1 MFSLT
6 QDDKDAVEGLSDEK
20 PIRLDGVSKNDFE
33 QLLKVLFHRKLGPL
47 PCLPV
52 SIEEWTSVL
61 KLSTTWEFKVTR
73 QAAIDALDV
82 LQIGPVDR
90 VALARKYNI
99 KSWLLPALNKLA
111 QRPKPTSLE
120 EAGRMGIDFALK
132 LASVREGI
140 TATHTSPPQLHLS
153 QTSRVILGSSRDDVQ
168 SLDFTSQIRTAFG
181 L

>member
-1 MFSLT
+1 MFSLP
-6 QDDKDAVEGLSDEK
+6 QGDKDTVEGLRDEK

-33 QLLKVLFHRKLGPL
+33 QLLKALFHRKHGSL

-61 KLSTTWEFKVTR
+61 KLSMTWDFKAIR

-82 LQIGPVDR
+82 SQIGPVDR
-90 VALARKYNI
+90 VVLARQYDI
-99 KSWLLPALNKLA
+99 KDWLLPALNQLA
-111 QRPKPTSLE
+111 RRHEPTSLE

-132 LASVREGI
+132 LASVRERIMMIYTSSHSGY
-140 TATHTSPPQLHLS
+140 THTAQL
-153 QTSRVILGSSRDDVQ
+153 TLGDSRDKVQ
-168 SLDFTSQIRTAFG
+168 SLDFTPQIRTVFA